1 MTNIYNQNLLH
12 HRLQLNSLDLG
23 KNIDQILLTRLRQD
37 VEGKCIKEG
46 YVRRD
51 SVEVV
56 ERSLGKLDRS
66 HFNGGIN
73 YDVVYK
79 ADICNPVPGMDIK
92 CVVVSKNKA
101 GAFCNVE
108 DNDNPLQIF
117 LATQKHYEN
126 KKFFLLKEGMKIKV
140 RVLGRKFEYNDNHII
155 VSAILLSG
163 EFEDQFVEEEF
174 QESES
179 TMPETED
186 DESEYEDDEEEETEQ
201 ETERDDE
208 DDDEEDD
215 SIENED
221 DEDNFELDTEDDD
234 EEEEEEVKPKSNR
247 RLKMKK

>member
-1 MTNIYNQNLLH
+1 MTNIYNQNLIH
-12 HRLQLNSLDLG
+12 HRLQISSPDSG
-23 KNIDQILLTRLRQD
+23 KKIDQILLSRLRQE

-51 SVEVV
+51 SIEIV

-73 YDVVYK
+73 YDIAYK

-108 DNDNPLQIF
+108 DSDNPLQIF
-117 LATQKHYEN
+117 LATQKHYDN

-163 EFEDQFVEEEF
+163 EFEDQFIEEEF

-179 TMPETED
+179 RISETED
-186 DESEYEDDEEEETEQ
+186 EEEQESTEQEDEDEDEDEDEERDDDDFELETDDDEEDEDDEEE
-201 ETERDDE
+201 
-208 DDDEEDD
+208 D
-215 SIENED
+215 S
-221 DEDNFELDTEDDD
+221 
-234 EEEEEEVKPKSNR
+234 KSKSKKK
-247 RLKMKK
+247 LKMKV